1 MENTRAQKSLIF
13 TIFKGVIKKLRGK
26 STGEET
32 LSVQGIRSCLTH
44 DSAASFIKG
53 TNTTCKRAFY

>member
-32 LSVQGIRSCLTH
+32 LSVQGILSDT
-44 DSAASFIKG
+44 AASFIKG
-53 TNTTCKRAFY
+53 TNTTCTRAFY

>member
-13 TIFKGVIKKLRGK
+13 TIFKAVIKKLRGK

-32 LSVQGIRSCLTH
+32 LSVQGIRSCLTQP
-44 DSAASFIKG
+44 
-53 TNTTCKRAFY
+53 RLL